1 MTPENLIDECRKSGV
16 LIDLAGD
23 GLKLRGAPDAV
34 QAAANRLRP
43 HKPLIVEYLRLR
55 QFQLDQVKEDI
66 ADGYPADEL
75 TRVNNMA
82 WEFMEADGM
91 PFDQAIKAAAEIVAT
106 CAAVECEKAY
116 VNVLQLWERLK
127 STSNCP

>member
-1 MTPENLIDECRKSGV
+1 MLDECQQSGV
-16 LIDLAGD
+16 TVHLD
-23 GLKLRGAPDAV
+23 GSELVLRGDPQAV
-34 QAAANRLRP
+34 RVAANRLRP
-43 HKPLIVEYLRLR
+43 HKPLIIEYLRLQ

-66 ADGYPADEL
+66 ADAYPADEL
-75 TRVNNMA
+75 TRVNNLC
-82 WEFMEADGM
+82 WEIMTHDGL

-127 STSNCP
+127 QGHPEKRSA